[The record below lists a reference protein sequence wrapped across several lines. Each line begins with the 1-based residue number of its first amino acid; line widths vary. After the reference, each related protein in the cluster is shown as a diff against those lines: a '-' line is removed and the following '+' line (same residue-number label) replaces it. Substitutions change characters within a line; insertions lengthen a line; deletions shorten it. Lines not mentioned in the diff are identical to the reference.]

1 MEASEEV
8 EESEAPLAGR
18 SAPAYPALAIGPR
31 RGERERRRCGRPRSP
46 PSAPGPSPSLSWPRA
61 YPGSVKRIL
70 PVLAGAA
77 VAAFGALIVGE
88 YEFEGVIPVLAGL
101 VLGVLVSEAVA
112 LGGQWRGRVPAA
124 VAGALAAGGL
134 VWAGWIDSGEG
145 LEPYP
150 ALAWLGAA
158 VAALTAGARARGPRA
173 RRRRSSPPPA

>member
-1 MEASEEV
+1 M
-8 EESEAPLAGR
+8 
-18 SAPAYPALAIGPR
+18 
-31 RGERERRRCGRPRSP
+31 
-46 PSAPGPSPSLSWPRA
+46 
-61 YPGSVKRIL
+61 KRIL

-173 RRRRSSPPPA
+173 RRRRSPPPPA